1 VKNIFSLLFFL
12 LVLSG
17 CSVSPDSYEAENE
30 GDLIQLK
37 YATGLT
43 LREGDNHYIVEI
55 LTPYKGATSSQKYVL
70 YQRGSE
76 IPDVEA
82 DAFIQVPVTSMV
94 CTSTTHIPLLDYL
107 GESDALVGFPTLD
120 YISSATMREKIDR
133 GELEELGV
141 DDALNIENLIILNP
155 EMVMGYTMSAD
166 FGQFNLIKEAG
177 IPVVLN
183 AEYLEQH
190 PLGRAEWIKLT
201 GLLFNKQ
208 KIADSVFRHI
218 ENQYLSTLELVRTSV
233 DKPSVM
239 SGIVYGDSWFMP
251 GGKNY
256 AAKMLQD
263 AGFKYVWDDD
273 TTKAFLPL
281 SFETVFDRAHDSEY
295 WIGVGSFKS
304 LAELA
309 SADSRYKNFTPFSEQ
324 RIYSYNKRVGAKGGS
339 EFLELGY
346 LRPDLILKDLVK
358 IAYPDLLPDHTLF
371 FHFQLL

>member
-1 VKNIFSLLFFL
+1 MKNIFSLLFSL

-17 CSVSPDSYEAENE
+17 CSVSTDTYETESE
-30 GDLIQLK
+30 GESIQLK

-43 LREGDNHYIVEI
+43 LKEGENHYVVEI
-55 LTPYKGATSSQKYVL
+55 LTPYKGASSSLKYIL
-70 YQRGSE
+70 YQRGTE
-76 IPDVEA
+76 KPDVKA
-82 DAFIQVPVTSMV
+82 DAYIQVPVTSIV

-107 GESDALVGFPTLD
+107 GESDALVGFPSLD
-120 YISSATMREKIDR
+120 YISSPTMRGKIDR
-133 GELEELGV
+133 GEIEELGV
-141 DDALNIENLIILNP
+141 DDALNIENLVTLNP

-208 KIADSVFRHI
+208 KMADSVFKHI
-218 ENQYLSTLELVRTSV
+218 EDQYLSTLELVMAAV

-239 SGIVYGDSWFMP
+239 SGIVYGDSWYMP

-263 AGFKYVWDDD
+263 AGYKYVWDDD
-273 TTKAFLPL
+273 TTRAFLPL
-281 SFETVFDRAHDSEY
+281 SFEIVFDRAHDSEY
-295 WIGVGSFKS
+295 WIGVGSFKT
-304 LAELA
+304 LVELA
-309 SADSRYKNFTPFSEQ
+309 SADSRYKNFTPFDENK
-324 RIYSYNKRVGAKGGS
+324 IYSYNKRVGAKGGS

-358 IAYPDLLPDHTLF
+358 IAYPNLLPKHTLF
-371 FHFQLL
+371 FHFQLP